1 MKLTAKTLKGLIKEV
16 IKENQISL
24 VEEIAY
30 MDEQA
35 VFDALAG
42 QTTMGENILTLGIM
56 SGQNPDAIEM
66 SPEENEERRLALEAE
81 INVLGLDAVRVG
93 GVFEG
98 NREDSLLILNPHKSA
113 GETAGEESLMQRS
126 KRDAMATMDKLNQ
139 KFGQWGYVLGTK
151 ETDDPVNQ
159 MRFEMIQ
166 MDKYSDRF
174 ADDTQELPGEEDYED
189 LHHGK
194 DYMKD
199 PLASPEAAAFGKK
212 APGSKTAKSIQNVS
226 DDKNDYYSYPQNPK
240 KKNKQGKKFGIPLYE
255 VKIGKKILRIK
266 RRK

>member
-1 MKLTAKTLKGLIKEV
+1 MKLTVTTLKGLIKKV
-16 IKENQISL
+16 IKENQMTL

-30 MDEQA
+30 LDEKA

-42 QTTMGENILTLGIM
+42 KDFGGEKILTLGVM
-56 SGQNPDAIEM
+56 SGQNPDAVEM
-66 SPEENEERRLALEAE
+66 SPEENEKRRVALEAK
-81 INVLGLDAVRVG
+81 VDSMGLDAIRVG

-98 NREDSLLILNPHKSA
+98 NREDSLLIINPHKAA
-113 GETAGEESLMQRS
+113 GETAGEESPMQRS

-151 ETDDPVNQ
+151 ETDDPINQ

-174 ADDTQELPGEEDYED
+174 ADDVEELPGEEDYED

-212 APGSKTAKSIQNVS
+212 APYSKTAKNIVDVP
-226 DDKNDYYSYPQNPK
+226 DDQDDYYSYPQDPT

-255 VKIGKKILRIK
+255 VKVGKKLLRIK
-266 RRK
+266 RKK